1 MISMA
6 NLLTQKDIKQ
16 LTTNHESRVKTDESS
31 NVVVKLFNPTGAGTW
46 YLTELYHDKNIAYGL
61 CCITEAEFGNVS
73 VEELK
78 SLKLPMGL
86 TIEKDKWFPANK
98 YSLEECLTEYEKGN
112 RL

>member
-1 MISMA
+1 MVD
-6 NLLTQKDIKQ
+6 LLTQKDIEQ
-16 LTTNHESRVKTDESS
+16 LTKNHESRIKRDESS
-31 NVVVKLFNPTGAGTW
+31 NVVVKLFNPAGIGTW
-46 YLTELYHDKNIAYGL
+46 YLSELYPDKNIAYGL
-61 CCITEAEFGNVS
+61 CCLTEAEFGNVS

-98 YSLEECLTEYEKGN
+98 HSLEECLVAIQLGD

>member
-1 MISMA
+1 MA
-6 NLLTQKDIKQ
+6 DLLTQKDIEQ
-16 LTTNHESRVKTDESS
+16 LTKNHESGVKTGKSG
-31 NVVVKLFNPTGAGTW
+31 NVVVKLFNPAGVGTW
-46 YLTELYHDKNIAYGL
+46 YLSELYPDKNIAYGL
-61 CCITEAEFGNVS
+61 CCLTEAEFGNVS

-98 YSLEECLTEYEKGN
+98 HSLEDCLTEYERGN